1 MKGSAKTLAWA
12 SASAIGLM
20 MGIAQAAGVQPAT
33 AAPAS
38 AQAIDPVAVVD
49 AFDAA
54 GDDIEAA
61 LALLTDDV
69 VIELLPPPPN
79 TPGIWKGKE
88 GAREFFKWK
97 NSGGQRRMRA
107 GDAVVV
113 SDGAGFRVTGNVG
126 VASDPFTRLGVGTV
140 GHTFEAVVVDGKL
153 KSYRGQITPEEA
165 KRVAEA
171 RLAAERAQ
179 AAQPPAGMPRTGAPL
194 ILPLLTVIGM
204 AILTAGVALRRRT
217 T

>member
-1 MKGSAKTLAWA
+1 MKTLKRLGKIQAWSLA
-12 SASAIGLM
+12 LVIGLAL
-20 MGIAQAAGVQPAT
+20 GLAQTAGAHAGPLM
-33 AAPAS
+33 
-38 AQAIDPVAVVD
+38 QAGDPVAVVD

-97 NSGGQRRMRA
+97 NSGNQRRMRA

-113 SDGAGFRVTGNVG
+113 SDREGFRVTGNVG
-126 VASDPFTRLGVGTV
+126 VASD
-140 GHTFEAVVVDGKL
+140 
-153 KSYRGQITPEEA
+153 
-165 KRVAEA
+165 
-171 RLAAERAQ
+171 
-179 AAQPPAGMPRTGAPL
+179 
-194 ILPLLTVIGM
+194 
-204 AILTAGVALRRRT
+204 
-217 T
+217 